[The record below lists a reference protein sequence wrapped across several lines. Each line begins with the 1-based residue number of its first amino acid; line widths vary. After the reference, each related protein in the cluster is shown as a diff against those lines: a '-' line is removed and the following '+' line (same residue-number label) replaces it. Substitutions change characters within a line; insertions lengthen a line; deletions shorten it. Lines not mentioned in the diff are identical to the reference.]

1 MYAAG
6 KGTTGFLSLIRE
18 VAQNSIDQIV
28 DPSSP
33 ADRASL
39 FYNEQTLE
47 VEVSDNGKG
56 FPFNDMVRIVTAQH
70 TSKNYT
76 KKKGEYSSGMHGSGL
91 KVVNAL
97 STECHIYSYRYDGT
111 AMQLDLKE
119 GYVVGK
125 GPKPIKN
132 KEKKQG
138 SIVKFV
144 PSTEVLGEL
153 NLSWKRVYGLIRD
166 IISLTPIGSQL
177 FFEAIDKNGVKH
189 AEHIINKDGI
199 ISKLINEVSNPL
211 CKPIVIGFDNGDFK
225 LDAAFC
231 YDMGTDDNPVSDSES
246 VTAFANLCPTLSGQH
261 ITGTIDGICKWFS
274 KYMNDI
280 YMKNSKSKL
289 QIKYADIK
297 MGLNVMISGFCL
309 ESVFVGQAKEQLA
322 VPEMEPFCRSTIMN
336 GLDEWSK
343 ANPNDLQK
351 LCKFFKDMAELRTK
365 QESGKSKIVSTYKA
379 NSLSGLPRKYKKPLV
394 NKDVEL
400 VIVEGDSAE
409 GTLLKVRNDNT
420 GVLPIRGKII
430 NVFKNKKEKVLAN
443 EEVQSIIRIV
453 FGQDYRKGLSLEDV
467 KVSKIII
474 MSDADLDGGHI
485 AALIIRLFV
494 MYFPFIIEAGI
505 LYKSVAPLYSIPD
518 GKNKKKF
525 FIDQV
530 DIIKYNQ
537 KVFMNKYELKNSA
550 KKPLTPKDVT
560 KLLLLN
566 NDYIYYLEKS
576 ANTYALDPYLLQLI
590 LYHYLT
596 NKNSFKFD
604 KLKKEVT
611 SKYRF
616 MDVYNEKKTI
626 LVKGTI
632 DKFNLA
638 ILNDRFLNDCKD
650 IIDILN
656 NNDELYYFMN
666 GSKSTLYDI
675 TKAYNSTIPNG
686 LQRYKGLGEMQKE
699 DLYESIVNVNN
710 RVLIQYSM
718 QSAKETFKEI
728 REFESNPKKILA
740 EIKSISRDDLVE

>member
-1 MYAAG
+1 
-6 KGTTGFLSLIRE
+6 
-18 VAQNSIDQIV
+18 
-28 DPSSP
+28 
-33 ADRASL
+33 
-39 FYNEQTLE
+39 
-47 VEVSDNGKG
+47 
-56 FPFNDMVRIVTAQH
+56 
-70 TSKNYT
+70 
-76 KKKGEYSSGMHGSGL
+76 
-91 KVVNAL
+91 
-97 STECHIYSYRYDGT
+97 
-111 AMQLDLKE
+111 
-119 GYVVGK
+119 
-125 GPKPIKN
+125 
-132 KEKKQG
+132 
-138 SIVKFV
+138 
-144 PSTEVLGEL
+144 
-153 NLSWKRVYGLIRD
+153 
-166 IISLTPIGSQL
+166 
-177 FFEAIDKNGVKH
+177 
-189 AEHIINKDGI
+189 
-199 ISKLINEVSNPL
+199 
-211 CKPIVIGFDNGDFK
+211 
-225 LDAAFC
+225 
-231 YDMGTDDNPVSDSES
+231 
-246 VTAFANLCPTLSGQH
+246 
-261 ITGTIDGICKWFS
+261 
-274 KYMNDI
+274 
-280 YMKNSKSKL
+280 
-289 QIKYADIK
+289 
-297 MGLNVMISGFCL
+297 
-309 ESVFVGQAKEQLA
+309 
-322 VPEMEPFCRSTIMN
+322 
-336 GLDEWSK
+336 
-343 ANPNDLQK
+343 
-351 LCKFFKDMAELRTK
+351 
-365 QESGKSKIVSTYKA
+365 
-379 NSLSGLPRKYKKPLV
+379 
-394 NKDVEL
+394 
-400 VIVEGDSAE
+400 
-409 GTLLKVRNDNT
+409 
-420 GVLPIRGKII
+420 
-430 NVFKNKKEKVLAN
+430 
-443 EEVQSIIRIV
+443 
-453 FGQDYRKGLSLEDV
+453 LEDV

-518 GKNKKKF
+518 GKSKKKF